1 MNLTPKQQAFV
12 DAVRDQLGLSASD
25 TIVLS
30 RTQVLEISAKA
41 GIKPPQWLMNGE
53 EYRYGRGQ
61 YRIPGTGTAAPAAAP
76 APAPAVATAPAVR
89 TAPAAPVADLSL
101 AFHTGSL
108 VPDRLASYV
117 PFGCHNDI
125 KKIVSKKV
133 FFPVYVTG
141 LSGNGKTTTFE
152 QVCAELEREFFRVNI
167 TPETSEDD
175 LLGGFRLVNGET
187 VWVDGPVVTAMKRGA
202 FLLLDEI
209 DLGTTK
215 VMCLQPVLEGKGV
228 FLKKTNTWVQPAK
241 GFTVGLTGNTKGR
254 GDETGKFVGTNVMN
268 EAFLDRVPLTIE
280 QEYPKPEVEEKILIK
295 VMEVTGEMDAEF
307 ARLLVRWADQVRR
320 SYADGATEDVI
331 TTRRLVQAAQGY
343 AIFGSRKKAVEGVL
357 TRFDRLTQEAF
368 MDLYEKLDAGDQ
380 PATDNLGAAPTEET
394 AKATNNACPF

>member
-12 DAVRDQLGLSASD
+12 DAARERLGTDRSEDL
-25 TIVLS
+25 VLT
-30 RTQVLEISAKA
+30 RTQVLEVAA
-41 GIKPPQWLMNGE
+41 AVGQNPPQWLMNE
-53 EYRYGRGQ
+53 AAYRAGRGV
-61 YRIPGTGTAAPAAAP
+61 YRIPGEGGTRTVAPAAP
-76 APAPAVATAPAVR
+76 APVATAPAVK
-89 TAPAAPVADLSL
+89 TAAAVPEAAL
-101 AFHTGSL
+101 AFHTGAL
-108 VPDRLASYV
+108 IPERMASYV

-152 QVCAELEREFFRVNI
+152 QVCAELGREFFRVNI

-202 FLLLDEI
+202 FLLLDEV
-209 DLGTTK
+209 DLGTTE

-228 FLKKTNTWVQPAK
+228 FLKKTNAWVHPAK

-254 GDETGKFVGTNVMN
+254 GDETGKFVGTNIMN

-280 QEYPKPEVEEKILIK
+280 QEYPKPEVEEKILLKI
-295 VMEVTGEMDAEF
+295 MELNGEVDQEF
-307 ARLLVRWADQVRR
+307 ATVLVRWADQIRK

-343 AIFGSRKKAVEGVL
+343 AIFGNRKKAVEGVL

-368 MDLYEKLDAGDQ
+368 MDLYEKLDA
-380 PATDNLGAAPTEET
+380 PVVKDNLGAAPGAET
-394 AKATNNACPF
+394 VQSRSDCPF